1 MDDNQK
7 RGKALVDKLNRSE
20 AEIRL
25 IPDGPGRWKLE
36 IAVTEGLEI
45 RPGDTISIDN
55 TLLNELKTRGPDG
68 TLIPVKFESVEA
80 EPEDVG
86 GDKVHSR

>member
-25 IPDGPGRWKLE
+25 IPDGP
-36 IAVTEGLEI
+36 EG
-45 RPGDTISIDN
+45 GN
-55 TLLNELKTRGPDG
+55 
-68 TLIPVKFESVEA
+68 
-80 EPEDVG
+80 
-86 GDKVHSR
+86 